1 MANKLHSDRH
11 GATLVEFTV
20 ALPVIL
26 SLTFGLIDIGLVLF
40 TWAEGNRATQA
51 GARHA
56 SVNAPVATG
65 LNMKIAP
72 SGSTFNGRSCF
83 DSAKGT
89 PTSQCVVPPPYTCQV
104 GTGGTGSCTSSAG
117 TLPFD
122 ATGFTALV
130 ATMQRQFLSR
140 RLDPRQVTVTYTPQG
155 LGYVGRPDTPM
166 DVTVS
171 LRCMKQQLFFLDA
184 LFGWAFPPLP
194 DACKDVAAPN
204 GFTLPAFTTTV
215 TGEDLGRL
223 PGETTSATGS

>member
-1 MANKLHSDRH
+1 MASRLHKDRS

-20 ALPVIL
+20 ALPVVL

-65 LNMKIAP
+65 LNSMIAP
-72 SGSTFNGRSCF
+72 SGTSFYGRACF
-83 DSAKGT
+83 DSVKGT
-89 PTSQCVVPPPYTCQV
+89 STSQCKIPPPYACQV
-104 GTGGTGSCTSSAG
+104 NAAGTGSCTSSSG
-117 TLPFD
+117 TLTFDGPAFD
-122 ATGFTALV
+122 ALV
-130 ATMQRQFLSR
+130 GAMQRQFLSR
-140 RLDPRQVTVTYTPQG
+140 RLDRRQVTVTYTPQR

-166 DVTVS
+166 DVTVA
-171 LRCMKQQLFFLDA
+171 LRCMKQPLFFLDA

-194 DACKDVAAPN
+194 EACSGIADPN
-204 GFTLPAFTTTV
+204 GFTLPPFTTTV

-223 PGETTSATGS
+223 PGEG

>member
-1 MANKLHSDRH
+1 MASKPHRGQR

-20 ALPVIL
+20 ALPVVL

-65 LNMKIAP
+65 LNRVIAP
-72 SGSTFNGRSCF
+72 SGSTFNGRACF
-83 DSAKGT
+83 DAKKGT
-89 PTSQCVVPPPYTCQV
+89 TTSQCAVPPAYTCGV
-104 GTGGTGSCTSSAG
+104 NANGVGSCSSSSG

-122 ATGFTALV
+122 GTGFDGLV
-130 ATMQRQFLSR
+130 AAMQRQFLSR
-140 RLDPRQVTVTYTPQG
+140 PLDKRQVTVTYTPQG

-194 DACKDVAAPN
+194 VSCGNIASPN
-204 GFTLPAFTTTV
+204 GFALPAFTTTV

-223 PGETTSATGS
+223 PGEG